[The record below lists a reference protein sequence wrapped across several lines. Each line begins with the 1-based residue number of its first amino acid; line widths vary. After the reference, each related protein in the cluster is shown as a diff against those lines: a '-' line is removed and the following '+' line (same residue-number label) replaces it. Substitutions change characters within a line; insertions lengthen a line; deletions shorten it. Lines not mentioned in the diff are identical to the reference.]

1 MPHFSNIKYILF
13 LLISANTFIHLGQWQ
28 YWGGIGIT
36 KKTALDIKASGTI
49 EYRHEVGN
57 GFDQLNLKPE
67 ISRKIVKGVDGGIEY
82 RLAIKP
88 NNSNNANSN
97 FIGQQRFGLELSFSP
112 LKWTEVNKRWSLGID
127 FKQQWNWR
135 VTSRDLSILRTKLSG
150 SYDVKDSPIGP
161 YFSTE
166 WFYCWNQDLIYGV
179 DEITPVPGN
188 RAWRTFAGITIETS
202 KKSSLKLLAGVNRR
216 IDKGSQQFILNL
228 AYSLSLP

>member
-1 MPHFSNIKYILF
+1 MKFIAFI
-13 LLISANTFIHLGQWQ
+13 LISLNSFVYHSQWQ
-28 YWGGIGIT
+28 YWGGIGVS
-36 KKTALDIKASGTI
+36 KKTFWDMKSGFTL
-49 EYRHEVGN
+49 EYRHEAGN

-112 LKWTEVNKRWSLGID
+112 IKWTELNKRWSLGID

-216 IDKGSQQFILNL
+216 IDKGSQQLILNL
-228 AYSLSLP
+228 AYSLNLP